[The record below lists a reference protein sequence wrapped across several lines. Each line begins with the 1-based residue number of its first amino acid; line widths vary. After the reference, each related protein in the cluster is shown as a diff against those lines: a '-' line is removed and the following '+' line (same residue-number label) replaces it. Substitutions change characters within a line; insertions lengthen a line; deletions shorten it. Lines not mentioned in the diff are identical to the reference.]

1 MYHCVQSSRIWS
13 YSALHFP
20 RIRTQYGER
29 YEVSLPIQSECGKM
43 RTRIT
48 PNVDTF
54 HAVYDSDFEIP

>member
-1 MYHCVQSSRIWS
+1 MYHWVQSSRIWS
-13 YSALHFP
+13 YSGLHFP
-20 RIRTQYGER
+20 RIWTQYGER
-29 YEVSLPIQSECGKM
+29 YSLPIQSECGKM